1 MTELHPSIINQIRR
15 EALGKDPERS
25 IVPAQRRP
33 EVVEVEAMDSEPPA
47 TTVLGRLA
55 TRLNMIGGT
64 GEI

>member
-15 EALGKDPERS
+15 EALRKDPERS
-25 IVPAQRRP
+25 ILPAQRRP
-33 EVVEVEAMDSEPPA
+33 EAEELVDDEPPA